1 MAKNKKNKGKTGQS
15 FSAQLS
21 MAEETATLTVAGQ
34 IGWDT
39 EAVAFTDKVKA
50 AKEAGATR
58 LVVRINSLGGYC
70 YDGLAMGDCL
80 KTCGMETVAEVYGTA
95 QSMAS
100 YLVQCCTVRKAHQH
114 ATLMFHQ
121 PSAGVYGTVDEI
133 MTQAVH
139 LVKMRDQMFEDM
151 AARCGSTGPELSAEH
166 QTMKIY
172 TAEEALAKGFLDS
185 IEMGEEAE
193 EQPTPEP
200 APAPEPAAARGGL
213 LEYGAALKMAMCA
226 ECDGDGEDEPTPEP
240 TPEPT
245 SEPTS
250 EPADKP
256 LTRAEVAEMISKAQA
271 ATAASLGAPASALPA
286 SAACGSCGVASPPSA
301 SRVQYTMEELDAMP
315 AMKRMAVLS
324 TNPQLA
330 AQYHMH

>member
-1 MAKNKKNKGKTGQS
+1 MAKNKQKKTGPE

-21 MAEETATLTVAGQ
+21 MAGETATLTVAGC

-39 EAVAFTDKVKA
+39 EAVEFTDKVKE
-50 AKEAGATR
+50 AKESGATR

-100 YLVQCCTVRKAHQH
+100 YLVQCCTVRKAHQN

-139 LVKMRDQMFEDM
+139 LVKMRDQMFADM

-166 QTMKIY
+166 QSMKIY
-172 TAEEALAKGFLDS
+172 TAEEALSKGFLD
-185 IEMGEEAE
+185 EVERGENSEAE
-193 EQPTPEP
+193 PTPVPAPEPEPATDYAAGLLDYGGCLRMAMCGDCAEPEPTPEP
-200 APAPEPAAARGGL
+200 APEPAPQDISQ
-213 LEYGAALKMAMCA
+213 M
-226 ECDGDGEDEPTPEP
+226 
-240 TPEPT
+240 
-245 SEPTS
+245 
-250 EPADKP
+250 
-256 LTRAEVAEMISKAQA
+256 VAEQVKAEMAKREAELLAQMGASPAQLPGVQA
-271 ATAASLGAPASALPA
+271 AGGA
-286 SAACGSCGVASPPSA
+286 V
-301 SRVQYTMEELDAMP
+301 REEFTMEELDAMP

-324 TNPQLA
+324 TRPALA
-330 AQYHMH
+330 AKYALH

>member
-1 MAKNKKNKGKTGQS
+1 MAKNKENKGKTGQR

-21 MAEETATLTVAGQ
+21 MAEETATLTVTGQ

-121 PSAGVYGTVDEI
+121 PSAGVFGTVDEI

-166 QTMKIY
+166 MSMKIY
-172 TAEEALAKGFLDS
+172 SAEEALAKGFLDE
-185 IEMGEEAE
+185 IERGDSDADDY
-193 EQPTPEP
+193 TPEP

-213 LEYGAALKMAMCA
+213 LEYGAVLKMAMCA
-226 ECDGDGEDEPTPEP
+226 ECDGEEPATEEP
-240 TPEPT
+240 ATE
-245 SEPTS
+245 

-256 LTRAEVAEMISKAQA
+256 LTRKEVAEMISKAQA
-271 ATAASLGAPASALPA
+271 ATAASLGAPVSSLPA
-286 SAACGSCGVASPPSA
+286 AGGASPQMGKQ
-301 SRVQYTMEELDAMP
+301 VQYTMEELDAMP

-330 AQYHMH
+330 AKYHMH

>member
-1 MAKNKKNKGKTGQS
+1 MAKNKQKKTGPE

-21 MAEETATLTVAGQ
+21 MAGETATLTVAGC

-39 EAVAFTDKVKA
+39 EAVEFTDKVKE
-50 AKEAGATR
+50 AKESGATR

-100 YLVQCCTVRKAHQH
+100 YLVQCCTVRKAHQN

-139 LVKMRDQMFEDM
+139 LVKMRDQMFADM

-166 QTMKIY
+166 QNMKIY
-172 TAEEALAKGFLDS
+172 TAEEALAKGFLD
-185 IEMGEEAE
+185 EVERGENSEAE
-193 EQPTPEP
+193 PAPVPAPEPEPATDYAAGVLDYGGCLRMAMCGDCATPEPAPEPTPEP
-200 APAPEPAAARGGL
+200 APQNISQ
-213 LEYGAALKMAMCA
+213 M
-226 ECDGDGEDEPTPEP
+226 
-240 TPEPT
+240 
-245 SEPTS
+245 
-250 EPADKP
+250 
-256 LTRAEVAEMISKAQA
+256 VAEQVKAEMAKREAELLAQMGASPAQLPGVQA
-271 ATAASLGAPASALPA
+271 AGGA
-286 SAACGSCGVASPPSA
+286 V
-301 SRVQYTMEELDAMP
+301 REEFTIEELDAMP

-324 TNPQLA
+324 TRPALA
-330 AQYHMH
+330 AKYALH

>member
-1 MAKNKKNKGKTGQS
+1 MAKNKQKKTGPE

-21 MAEETATLTVAGQ
+21 MAGETATLTVAGC

-39 EAVAFTDKVKA
+39 EAVEFTDKVKE
-50 AKEAGATR
+50 AKESGATR

-100 YLVQCCTVRKAHQH
+100 YLVQCCTVRKAHQN

-139 LVKMRDQMFEDM
+139 LVKMRDQMFADM

-166 QTMKIY
+166 QSMKIY
-172 TAEEALAKGFLDS
+172 TAEEALAKGFLD
-185 IEMGEEAE
+185 EVERGENSEAE
-193 EQPTPEP
+193 PTPVPAPEPEPATDCAAGLLDYGGCLRMAMCGDCAAPEPEPEPTPEP
-200 APAPEPAAARGGL
+200 APEPAPEP
-213 LEYGAALKMAMCA
+213 E
-226 ECDGDGEDEPTPEP
+226 PEP

-245 SEPTS
+245 QEDISQM
-250 EPADKP
+250 
-256 LTRAEVAEMISKAQA
+256 VAEQVKAEMAKREAELLAQM
-271 ATAASLGAPASALPA
+271 G
-286 SAACGSCGVASPPSA
+286 ASPAQLPGGQA
-301 SRVQYTMEELDAMP
+301 TGGAVREEFTIEELDAMP

-324 TNPQLA
+324 TRPALA
-330 AQYHMH
+330 AKYALH

>member
-1 MAKNKKNKGKTGQS
+1 MPKNKQKKTGPE

-21 MAEETATLTVAGQ
+21 MAGETATLTVAGC

-39 EAVAFTDKVKA
+39 EAVEFTDKVKE
-50 AKEAGATR
+50 AKESGATR

-70 YDGLAMGDCL
+70 YDGLAIGDCL

-100 YLVQCCTVRKAHQH
+100 YLVQCCTVRKAHQN

-139 LVKMRDQMFEDM
+139 LVKMRDQMFADM

-166 QTMKIY
+166 QSMKIY
-172 TAEEALAKGFLDS
+172 TAEEALAKGFLD
-185 IEMGEEAE
+185 EVERGENSEAE
-193 EQPTPEP
+193 PTPV
-200 APAPEPAAARGGL
+200 PAPEPEPATDYAAGL
-213 LEYGAALKMAMCA
+213 LDYGGCLRMAMCGDCA
-226 ECDGDGEDEPTPEP
+226 EPEPTPEP
-240 TPEPT
+240 TPEPA
-245 SEPTS
+245 P
-250 EPADKP
+250 EPAPQDISQM
-256 LTRAEVAEMISKAQA
+256 VAEQVKAEMAKREAELLAQMGASPAQLPGVQA
-271 ATAASLGAPASALPA
+271 AGGA
-286 SAACGSCGVASPPSA
+286 V
-301 SRVQYTMEELDAMP
+301 REEFTMEELDAMP

-324 TNPQLA
+324 TRPALA
-330 AQYHMH
+330 ARYALH